1 MALASPRRP
10 SLALVRAP
18 RARARAFPVPPTFQ
32 AREQGKRKKEEDDEG
47 ITLSEDS
54 WDDSEEIGVIKIYT
68 SPMKKRTK
76 VVKEEVIDGLA
87 EMLEKSV
94 IEENNRKREI
104 DLVKEID
111 KLALGELAS
120 NEGIKVP
127 NVKKQQEK
135 VEERILEVRK
145 RIAKWKSRRPT
156 RSNSSGY
163 DLNMAMK
170 ENVGTIAKS
179 ALKSKSTS
187 SLMARRAKC
196 VRFSCGDGV
205 LEIRPPPSDRPTN
218 IRI

>member
-1 MALASPRRP
+1 
-10 SLALVRAP
+10 
-18 RARARAFPVPPTFQ
+18 
-32 AREQGKRKKEEDDEG
+32 
-47 ITLSEDS
+47 
-54 WDDSEEIGVIKIYT
+54 
-68 SPMKKRTK
+68 MKKRTK

-94 IEENNRKREI
+94 IEEDNRKRET

-120 NEGIKVP
+120 TEGIKVP
-127 NVKKQQEK
+127 NVRKQQEK
-135 VEERILEVRK
+135 VDERILEVRK

-156 RSNSSGY
+156 RSNSSSY
-163 DLNMAMK
+163 DLNMAKK

-179 ALKSKSTS
+179 ALKSKYTS
-187 SLMARRAKC
+187 NPMARRAKC

-205 LEIRPPPSDRPTN
+205 PEIRPPPGDRPTN